1 MIIDQIKNQDDFY
14 NFHFFISFC
23 WRLGIH
29 RQLNR
34 LVIVY
39 HLLIHGTDC
48 FICKETYQ
56 STVVTFTTGLPN
68 QPNQVEDGSCWNPRL
83 DKEGT
88 AGAPKQCPGG
98 CYTLAYALQ
107 VRNYGPFKHN
117 IETITIERGCQRY
130 FYF

>member
-1 MIIDQIKNQDDFY
+1 MN
-14 NFHFFISFC
+14 
-23 WRLGIH
+23 
-29 RQLNR
+29 
-34 LVIVY
+34 
-39 HLLIHGTDC
+39 HLCIHGKDC

-68 QPNQVEDGSCWNPRL
+68 QPNQVEDGSCWNPRIN
-83 DKEGT
+83 KEGT

-130 FYF
+130 FFISSGDKFLRIP

>member
-1 MIIDQIKNQDDFY
+1 MIFIIFVLSLAFAEDQGSTDNEQ
-14 NFHFFISFC
+14 
-23 WRLGIH
+23 
-29 RQLNR
+29 
-34 LVIVY
+34 VIVY

-68 QPNQVEDGSCWNPRL
+68 QPNQVEDGSCWNPRIN
-83 DKEGT
+83 KEGT

-130 FYF
+130 C